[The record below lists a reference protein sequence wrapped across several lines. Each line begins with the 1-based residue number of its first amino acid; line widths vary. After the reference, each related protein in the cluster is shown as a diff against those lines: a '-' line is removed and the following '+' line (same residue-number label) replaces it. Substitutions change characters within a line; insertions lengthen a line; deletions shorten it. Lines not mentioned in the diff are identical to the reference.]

1 MFSLDPY
8 LTQRIVLVIRVVI
21 SMRRRHHMFPFDSAV
36 IFFLELVQIVL
47 DRFVFQFFLHI
58 IFFLNLLLV
67 LIGVFYGRPY
77 SSNGSQNSN
86 NYQVNRLHKY

>member
-1 MFSLDPY
+1 
-8 LTQRIVLVIRVVI
+8 
-21 SMRRRHHMFPFDSAV
+21 MFPFDSAV